1 MKLLKVLLI
10 ISVVVLIGACQSAE
24 RRAHRSQAKSSEA
37 QTKIAQ
43 ERLKLVD
50 DYKKCIEKAGD
61 DTAKVEACDSYL
73 KAAESLK

>member
-1 MKLLKVLLI
+1 MQLVKVLFVI
-10 ISVVVLIGACQSAE
+10 IIVMFIGACQSAE
-24 RRAHRSQAKSSEA
+24 RRSHRAQAKSSEA
-37 QTKIAQ
+37 QTKISQ

-50 DYKKCIEKAGD
+50 EYKKCVEKAGD